1 MITQEEIRKNDQF
14 FVNLTKELLIANGFI
29 FTNKYQAI
37 GAVNGQIY
45 EVLVSN
51 TGDLWRIS
59 LHNITL
65 LKSGYSAIEFILKL
79 LNHGNQ

>member
-37 GAVNGQIY
+37 GSVNGQIY
-45 EVLVSN
+45 EVLTNN
-51 TGDLWRIS
+51 TGDLWRVIIHHS
-59 LHNITL
+59 TL
-65 LKSGYSAIEFILKL
+65 YYKAGYAAIEFILKL
-79 LNHGNQ
+79 LNHDN